1 MFKTVDRLFAALDRP
16 EYYGRED
23 GKGNDYDRPYICPE
37 LQGIGLGP
45 ASITDG
51 EKPLSMVEAWE
62 AHAQHETMMTRAQR
76 EAEGQRMDARRNALE
91 AAATLAPQ
99 ITDDELKAILEEIEN
114 VNSTDHHNDSPRAD

>member
-23 GKGNDYDRPYICPE
+23 GRGNDYDRPYIPPE

-51 EKPLSMVEAWE
+51 ERPLSMVEAWE
-62 AHAQHETMMTRAQR
+62 AHAQYETMMTRAQR

-91 AAATLAPQ
+91 AAVVLAAA
-99 ITDDELKAILEEIEN
+99 ITDDELKAILEEIEQCQ
-114 VNSTDHHNDSPRAD
+114 TR

>member
-1 MFKTVDRLFAALDRP
+1 MFKTIDRLFAALSKP

-23 GKGNDYDRPYICPE
+23 GRGNDYDRPYICPE

-45 ASITDG
+45 ASITDS

-62 AHAQHETMMTRAQR
+62 AHAQYQTMMTRAQR
-76 EAEGQRMDARRNALE
+76 EAEGQRMDQRRNALE
-91 AAATLAPQ
+91 AAAALAPQ

-114 VNSTDHHNDSPRAD
+114 VNSTGNHSDSP